1 MSSKKKNR
9 GEGGIRDGK
18 NQSRKP
24 VCMPRTSGGLP
35 GSKENSAPAHLR
47 PDTAA
52 WWASVAGAFS
62 LEPHHLRI
70 LTLAAEAWDRGQEAR
85 EAITKYGAVYIDR
98 FEQPRARPEVA
109 IERDSRIAFAR
120 LVREL
125 ALDIDAP
132 EEPGRPPRLGGSVE
146 RREPVTDWDADDRR
160 ILGLD

>member
-1 MSSKKKNR
+1 MSPKKKNR

-24 VCMPRTSGGLP
+24 VRMLRKSDGLP
-35 GSKENSAPAHLR
+35 GSKENLAPAHLR
-47 PDTAA
+47 DDTAT
-52 WWASVAGAFS
+52 WWTSVAEGFN
-62 LEPHHLRI
+62 LEPHQLRI

-125 ALDIDAP
+125 ALDIDPP